1 MSVRIL
7 ALCGSGRRGSLNQK
21 LLDRA
26 VEGARDAGA
35 EVTLI
40 SLRDLQLPFYDGDL
54 EAESGLPA
62 AVAGLK
68 AQLAAHD
75 ALLIATPEYNGG
87 YTALLKNALDWASR
101 PTETDRS
108 GLGSVAG
115 KPAALISASPGALG
129 GIRSQTALQIVLHKM
144 GVMVI
149 PNAFALSFAHQ
160 AFDEAG
166 LPKDANV
173 DKLVQGVG
181 AALARIAGKLAA

>member
-7 ALCGSGRRGSLNQK
+7 ALCGSSRRDSLNQM

-26 VEGARDAGA
+26 VRGARDAGA
-35 EVTLI
+35 EVTQI
-40 SLRDLQLPFYDGDL
+40 SLRDLQLPFYDGDS
-54 EAESGLPA
+54 EAESGLPPA
-62 AVAGLK
+62 AVALK

-108 GLGSVAG
+108 GLGSVSG

-129 GIRSQTALQIVLHKM
+129 GIRSQSALQTVLHTM

-160 AFDEAG
+160 SFDEQG
-166 LPKDANV
+166 VPRDANV

-181 AALARIAGKLAA
+181 AALAKIAGKHTA